1 MTRTSAV
8 ILATAALAAL
18 ADTVTPASGAGAA
31 ASTPP
36 CNAKNFAGA
45 LIQIQGAAGSGF
57 GQLILVNKSKTTCH
71 SSGFIGGT
79 FLGPTGN
86 ELHTTITHEA
96 FSSPVNCKAT
106 KPCAV
111 VPGSA
116 LRADLHWS
124 HIPVGSQQTCE
135 KTRALRVKLPG
146 TEGTTRVNFPDIACN
161 GDLIVRRLRN
171 PTPATND

>member
-1 MTRTSAV
+1 MTRTSAL

-18 ADTVTPASGAGAA
+18 PSRSRPRPAPVRRPRPRRA
-31 ASTPP
+31 T
-36 CNAKNFAGA
+36 FAGA

-79 FLGPTGN
+79 FLGPAGN

-146 TEGTTRVNFPDIACN
+146 TEGTTRVNFPDTACN
-161 GDLIVRRLRN
+161 GDLIVRPLRN
-171 PTPATND
+171 PTPASND

>member
-1 MTRTSAV
+1 MTKASAL
-8 ILATAALAAL
+8 ILASAALAAV
-18 ADTVTPASGAGAA
+18 AVAGTPASGAGAA
-31 ASTPP
+31 ASTPK

-79 FLGPTGN
+79 FLGPAGQG
-86 ELHTTITHEA
+86 LQTTITHEA
-96 FSSPVNCKAT
+96 FSSSANCKAA
-106 KPCAV
+106 KPCVV

-124 HIPVGSQQTCE
+124 HIPVASQQSCE
-135 KTRALRVKLPG
+135 KTRALRVTLHG
-146 TEGTTRVNFPDIACN
+146 TNGTTRVNFPDTACN
-161 GDLIVRRLRN
+161 GDLIVRALRN

>member
-1 MTRTSAV
+1 MTKTTAL
-8 ILATAALAAL
+8 ILTTAALAAL
-18 ADTVTPASGAGAA
+18 AVAIAPASGAAA
-31 ASTPP
+31 TTRK

-79 FLGPTGN
+79 FLGPAGHK
-86 ELHTTITHEA
+86 LHTTITHEA
-96 FSSPVNCKAT
+96 FSSPVNCKAA
-106 KPCAV
+106 KPCVV

-116 LRADLHWS
+116 LRADLRWS

-146 TEGTTRVNFPDIACN
+146 TKGTTRVNFPDTACN
-161 GDLIVRRLRN
+161 GGLIVRPLRD

>member
-1 MTRTSAV
+1 MTKTSAV
-8 ILATAALAAL
+8 ILTTTALAAPVV
-18 ADTVTPASGAGAA
+18 AVTPASGTGAV
-31 ASTPP
+31 ASTPT

-79 FLGPTGN
+79 FLSPAGK
-86 ELHTTITHEA
+86 ELHTTITQEA

-135 KTRALRVKLPG
+135 KTRALRIKLPG
-146 TEGTTRVNFPDIACN
+146 TEGTTRVNFPDTACN
-161 GDLIVRRLRN
+161 GALIVRPLRN